1 MNIGFPSQTVSV
13 LRRFAVLAVLAVT
26 LANGP
31 AVASDREGD
40 AERLQQRVE
49 AFKDRLKLTP
59 EQTERLEPIFL
70 ESLAARR
77 DILAKYGV
85 SGDERPELS
94 MRQKISLARE
104 LRAARNASDAEIG
117 EHLTAEQ
124 RAELKKIQDEW
135 RDRFRNRDR

>member
-13 LRRFAVLAVLAVT
+13 LRRFAVLAVLAAM
-26 LANGP
+26 LASGP
-31 AVASDREGD
+31 AVASDREVD
-40 AERLQQRVE
+40 AERLQQRIE

-85 SGDERPELS
+85 SGDARPELS
-94 MRQKISLARE
+94 TRQKISLARE

-117 EHLTAEQ
+117 EHLNAEQ
-124 RAELKKIQDEW
+124 RAELRKIQDEW
-135 RDRFRNRDR
+135 RNQFRNRNR

>member
-85 SGDERPELS
+85 SADERPELS

-135 RDRFRNRDR
+135 RDRFRNRNR